1 MGLGTLTGVGVEG
14 WGVFPDWLAA
24 SDWADCE
31 AAAAS
36 LFAVVRSVSRWN
48 PRRRPTPM
56 MTAAIAATIHGAGPE
71 FPPVW
76 VCRLGV
82 VG

>member
-1 MGLGTLTGVGVEG
+1 MGTLTDVGVADR
-14 WGVFPDWLAA
+14 GVFPDWLAA
-24 SDWADCE
+24 SDWADCV

-56 MTAAIAATIHGAGPE
+56 MTAAIAAIIHGVGPE
-71 FPPVW
+71 FPLAW
-76 VCRLGV
+76 GCRLGV